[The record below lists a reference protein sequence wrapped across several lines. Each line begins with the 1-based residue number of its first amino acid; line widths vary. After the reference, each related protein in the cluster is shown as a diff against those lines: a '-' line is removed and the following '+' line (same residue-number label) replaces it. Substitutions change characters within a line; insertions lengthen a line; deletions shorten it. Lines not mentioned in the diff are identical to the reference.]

1 MKNHLNSFT
10 RFLLKLEHRLLSFA
24 MHFIPFKR
32 TKLLSSYNDI
42 ASTFK
47 ARNINKVM
55 IITGRSIIK
64 FDMHKELM
72 EAFNKQNIIF
82 LIYSDFSN
90 DPTTKEIDYASI
102 VYKESKAQALVSFGG
117 GSIIDA
123 AKGVGI
129 QVSNKG
135 GLKKHKGIFKVKKKL
150 PFHIAIPTT
159 CGTGSETTWATVI
172 KDSNSNDKF
181 TIVSNKITPD
191 YAFLNKFNL
200 KTLPKNIYGY
210 SAMDALTHAIE
221 SYLNICSTRKS
232 RKDALLAVKTI
243 KNNILLGLNLDSKP
257 TDYEPYNKMLIAS
270 YLAGRSFNRGMVGNI
285 HSLSHGIASY
295 YNIPHGKINAILL
308 PEMLKEYLKSNYCI
322 RKINEIAKAMDLAT
336 LPDKIHNGLNLI
348 DWILTMNAK
357 FDIPMVIKELKV
369 EDFDAISDHAYQEAA
384 KIYCTPLIFDIED
397 YKEILYL
404 VKPNNND

>member
-1 MKNHLNSFT
+1 MKNHLNTFT
-10 RFLLKLEHRLLSFA
+10 RFLLKLEHRFLSFA
-24 MHFIPFKR
+24 LHFIPFKH
-32 TKLLSSYNDI
+32 TKLLNSYNDV
-42 ASTFK
+42 ASAFEAK
-47 ARNINKVM
+47 KINKVM

-64 FDMHKELM
+64 FDLHKELM

-90 DPTTKEIDYASI
+90 DPTTKEIEYASI
-102 VYKESKAQALVSFGG
+102 VYKESKAQGLVSFGG

-135 GLKKHKGIFKVKKKL
+135 GLKKYKGIFKVKKKL

-191 YAFLNKFNL
+191 YAFLNKINL

-232 RKDALLAVKTI
+232 RKDALLAVKLI
-243 KNNILLGLNLDSKP
+243 KNNILLGLNLENKP

-369 EDFDAISDHAYQEAA
+369 EDFDAISDHAYHEAA
-384 KIYCTPLIFDIED
+384 KIYCTPLIFDIDD